1 MGRRGSGEARVSVGV
16 LPGAVGRPQPGLT
29 WATEHS
35 GGSEAAEAA
44 NCPGSHHLEQERTK
58 VEGASSR
65 GSQAEDFSF
74 RSLALA
80 RCPMYCLTKT
90 AMARCR
96 RFLNL
101 ALCSWL
107 TGRKGHLLRGE
118 EGRSGKRGT
127 EFWIFQSG
135 NRRAARK
142 ACEARGAGGKVE
154 GSFLGRA
161 RPLIQS
167 GPVARIQTLL
177 AAGV

>member
-1 MGRRGSGEARVSVGV
+1 MGRRGSGEARVSVGG

-29 WATEHS
+29 WAAEHP
-35 GGSEAAEAA
+35 GGSKAAEAA
-44 NCPGSHHLEQERTK
+44 NCPGGHHLEQERTK

-80 RCPMYCLTKT
+80 RRPMYCLTNT
-90 AMARCR
+90 AMASCR

-101 ALCSWL
+101 ALRFWL

-118 EGRSGKRGT
+118 EGRPGRRGT
-127 EFWIFQSG
+127 EFRIFQSG
-135 NRRAARK
+135 SRRAARK
-142 ACEARGAGGKVE
+142 ACEARGAGGKGE

-161 RPLIQS
+161 RPLVQS
-167 GPVARIQTLL
+167 SPVARVQTLP